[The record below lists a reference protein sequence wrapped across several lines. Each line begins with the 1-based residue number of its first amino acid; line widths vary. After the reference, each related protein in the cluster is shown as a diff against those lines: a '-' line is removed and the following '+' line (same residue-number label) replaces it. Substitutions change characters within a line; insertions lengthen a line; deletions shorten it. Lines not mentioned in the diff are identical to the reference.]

1 MIKHIVMWKLK
12 EEANGATKQENATEI
27 KRRLESL
34 VGIIE
39 EIKALEVGVNCN
51 TEDAAAYDACLISEF
66 ETIEALGRYQ
76 VNPEHKKVSAFVK
89 EVRVSRTVV
98 DFEF

>member
-12 EEANGATKQENATEI
+12 DEANGQTKQENALKI
-27 KRRLESL
+27 KQKLEAL
-34 VGIIE
+34 VGVIE

-51 TEDAAAYDACLISEF
+51 TEDEAAYDACLISEF
-66 ETIEALGRYQ
+66 ETMDALARYQ
-76 VNPEHKKVSAFVK
+76 VPRSTKSTAFVK
-89 EVRVSRTVV
+89 EVRLARTCV